1 MNMSPWAETI
11 GVTLL
16 AGAGGGIGYAFS
28 RLRKRYWI
36 PAFAVSFLLFVIVNV
51 PWLTT
56 FPPGCWLAAGR
67 TEEVIAAFVLTM
79 LLFTVLPQLSSK
91 RKKVLVA
98 ALAVAAELHLSLIS
112 FLHPALLQNYHLG
125 LTTEVTGSGV
135 CLQSTGYTCAPA
147 AAVTALRLLDL
158 EAGEGELSVLART
171 RPVQGTS
178 FGLLRSALNKRYR
191 DQGLKCTEEPCDT
204 IEQLR
209 GPGVAI
215 VSIKLESGIGHAITV
230 MEVTDDEVIVGDP
243 RSGLQRMS
251 YEEFMGVWNRG
262 ALVLTRE
269 PPGEQPTPP

>member
-1 MNMSPWAETI
+1 MSPWAETI

-16 AGAGGGIGYAFS
+16 AGAGGAVGYGFS

-36 PAFAVSFLLFVIVNV
+36 PAFVASFLLFVILNV

-67 TEEVIAAFVLTM
+67 TEEVITASVLTM
-79 LLFTVLPQLSSK
+79 MLFTILPQLSSK
-91 RKKVLVA
+91 RKKILVA
-98 ALAVAAELHLSLIS
+98 AVAVAAELHVSLIS
-112 FLHPALLQNYHLG
+112 FLHPALLQNYHLS
-125 LTTEVTGSGV
+125 LTTEITGSGV

-158 EAGEGELSVLART
+158 EGEEGELAVMART
-171 RPVQGTS
+171 RPVVGTS
-178 FGLLRSALNKRYR
+178 FGLLRSVLNKHYA
-191 DQGLKCTEEPCDT
+191 DQGLKCTEEPYDT

-230 MEVTDDEVIVGDP
+230 MEVTDDQVIVGDP

-251 YEEFMGVWNRG
+251 YEEFLEVWNRG

-269 PPGEQPTPP
+269 PLPEGPTP